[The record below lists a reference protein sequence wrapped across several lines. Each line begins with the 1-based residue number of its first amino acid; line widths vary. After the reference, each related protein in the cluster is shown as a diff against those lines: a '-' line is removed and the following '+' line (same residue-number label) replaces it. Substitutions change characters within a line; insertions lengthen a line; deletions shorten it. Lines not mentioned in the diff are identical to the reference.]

1 MDYFGIL
8 KRAYQITLK
17 HRFLWIFGILGGG
30 YGGTRMANVS
40 SFSGD
45 TVSWDNFTS
54 QTSSVS
60 WETFWSEYGALILS
74 LALVFIIFG
83 IVALFLNIVSQ
94 AALIGSANKL
104 AVSEK
109 SDFADGFMIGWHNFW
124 RVLAVGL
131 SFAVLCLAAVAIWLI
146 PTIVLASAGFIALA
160 VIWGML
166 FLLVFL
172 AFMVL
177 IAIISPYA
185 LRVIVLRKLG
195 IIQSIREG
203 LHLVRD
209 HLGKVTIMYLLL
221 ILANMVIGAAI
232 VVAVILVG
240 LVLFGVGYMFYLV
253 TPILAL
259 IYGIIAAIAFLVA
272 FFTLGGAYG
281 AFTSSVLTLTYREL
295 AK

>member
-1 MDYFGIL
+1 MDYLGIF
-8 KRAYQITLK
+8 KKAYQITLK

-30 YGGTRMANVS
+30 YGGMRMANIS

-45 TVSWDNFTS
+45 SASWDKIAGQS
-54 QTSSVS
+54 ASVS
-60 WETFWSEYGALILS
+60 WETFWPQYGALILS

-83 IVALFLNIVSQ
+83 IVALFFNIVSQ

-109 SDFADGFMIGWHNFW
+109 SDFADGFMVGWHNFW

-131 SFAVLCLAAVAIWLI
+131 SFMVLCIAAVAVWII
-146 PTIVLASAGFIALA
+146 PTIVLAGTGFVALA
-160 VIWGML
+160 VIWGIL
-166 FLLVFL
+166 FFLVFL

-177 IAIISPYA
+177 IVIISPYA
-185 LRVIVLRKLG
+185 LRVVVLRKLG

-209 HLGKVTIMYLLL
+209 HLGKVIIMYLLL

-232 VVAVILVG
+232 VVAIILVG

-272 FFTLGGAYG
+272 FFALGGAYG